1 VAVTNAEVVEKLY
14 TTKDLANILD
24 IPQYQIM
31 LAIDNG
37 LIPCY
42 VAADRWRFVSSTD
55 SALLS
60 ELKSAASIATAGGL
74 TLSQGLRMLRNGIRP
89 FRGMECQEDATP
101 AGGPT
106 QMASR
111 G

>member
-1 VAVTNAEVVEKLY
+1 MVATNAEVVEKLY

-42 VAADRWRFVSSTD
+42 VAAHRWRFVSSTD
-55 SALLS
+55 NALLS
-60 ELKSAASIATAGGL
+60 ELKSAASIAIAGGL
-74 TLSQGLRMLRNGIRP
+74 TLSQALRTLRSGLPNIVGRP
-89 FRGMECQEDATP
+89 
-101 AGGPT
+101 
-106 QMASR
+106 
-111 G
+111 

>member
-1 VAVTNAEVVEKLY
+1 VAGSKANVILSLY
-14 TTKDLANILD
+14 TTKDLAKMLD

-42 VAADRWRFVSSTD
+42 IAADRWRFVSSKD
-55 SALLS
+55 DDLLS
-60 ELKSAASIATAGGL
+60 RLRTAASIAITGGL
-74 TLSQGLRMLRNGIRP
+74 TLSQALRTLNGLVSARNPHG
-89 FRGMECQEDATP
+89 DATRV
-101 AGGPT
+101 
-106 QMASR
+106 ASQS